1 MPQDIPRKL
10 YLQGAVLFGLG
21 ALTGIGV
28 SAAFTGKVDANSG
41 FMLAAHLNA
50 LMGCF
55 WLICLG
61 VTWDRISLS
70 AGQAMVL
77 RRCTL
82 VAAYANWAVTLV
94 KSLLNVQGIDY
105 LGQTSN
111 DIVFGVLTLT
121 VVIPTFIASGL
132 WIHGLWRP
140 ERSP

>member
-1 MPQDIPRKL
+1 MPQDIPRTL

-28 SAAFTGKVDANSG
+28 SAAFTGKVDADSG

-55 WLICLG
+55 WLVCLG

-70 AGQAMVL
+70 AGQARL
-77 RRCTL
+77 LLRCTL
-82 VAAYANWAVTLV
+82 LAAYANWGVTVV
-94 KSLLNVQGIDY
+94 KSLLKVQGIDY
-105 LGQTSN
+105 LGQASN
-111 DIVFGVLTLT
+111 DSIFGVLTVT
-121 VVIPTFIASGL
+121 VVIPTFISSGL
-132 WIHGLWRP
+132 WVRGLWGS